1 MLLIG
6 QSVMPEK
13 YERTPG
19 SWREKARALESG
31 IRETVDKAGAMSE
44 SPPKTSIL
52 N

>member
-1 MLLIG
+1 MKMLLIG

-31 IRETVDKAGAMSE
+31 IWNQGNS
-44 SPPKTSIL
+44 
-52 N
+52 